1 MREGEIRALGEIA
14 GRSIARPSAVACD
27 VHRAV
32 TGRVFGALGPLGAP
46 VRALH
51 DPLSTISYKTA
62 AAGLQAPLAAG
73 ARALAS
79 GASRGSASLAESRAG
94 ALALGAANGFFG
106 DRLARDH
113 PDLAVPLG
121 FWEAGQ
127 EVSLEPAGVAEAFAH
142 ATPSIAVFVHG
153 LCETEDAW
161 RAPYPGGTPR
171 PTYGDRLRSDLG
183 ITPVFVRYNTGLH
196 VSDNG
201 RALAARLDELVA
213 AWPTHVERVA
223 LIGHSMGGLVAR
235 SACHYA
241 DLEDRE
247 YALKVGHVICLG
259 TPHLGATLEKAAN
272 VASWPLGRL
281 PETRP
286 FADLF
291 LNGRSAGIKDLRFGS
306 CLEEDWCD
314 CDPDEFLR
322 DRCRECRFL
331 DSATYCFI
339 AATLS
344 DSPRGPGGAIGD
356 LLVTYRSA
364 SGEGRR
370 RCIPFEAEHGSHVGR
385 LDHLRLLNHPA
396 VYERIHGWL
405 AQDAMRRSPSPAND
419 ARV

>member
-1 MREGEIRALGEIA
+1 VREGEIRALGEIA
-14 GRSIARPSAVACD
+14 GRSIARPTAVARD

-32 TGRVFGALGPLGAP
+32 TGRVFGALGPLGIP

-51 DPLSTISYKTA
+51 DPVSSISYKTVA
-62 AAGLQAPLAAG
+62 TGLRAPLAAG
-73 ARALAS
+73 GKALAR
-79 GASRGSASLAESRAG
+79 GASRSSTSLAESRAG

-121 FWEAGQ
+121 VWQAGR
-127 EVSLEPAGVAEAFAH
+127 EVSLEPAALADAFGD
-142 ATPSIAVFVHG
+142 ATPRIAVFVHG

-161 RAPYPGGTPR
+161 RAPYPGVTPR
-171 PTYGDRLRSDLG
+171 PSYGDRLRSDLG

-201 RALAARLDELVA
+201 RALAARLDELVS
-213 AWPTHVERVA
+213 AWPTRVEKIA

-241 DLEDRE
+241 DQEGCE
-247 YALKVGHVICLG
+247 YTPRISHVICLG
-259 TPHLGATLEKAAN
+259 TPHLGAPLEKAAN

-306 CLEEDWCD
+306 CLEDDWCD

-322 DRCRECRFL
+322 DRCRECPFL
-331 DSATYCFI
+331 DSATYCFV

-344 DSPRGPGGAIGD
+344 TKPGGPGGAVGD
-356 LLVTYRSA
+356 LLVTYPSA

-370 RCIPFEAEHGSHVGR
+370 RRVPFAAEHGSHVGG
-385 LDHLRLLNHPA
+385 LDHLHLLNHPA
-396 VYERIHGWL
+396 VYERIQGWL
-405 AQDAMRRSPSPAND
+405 AQDPLRRLPSPAHGV
-419 ARV
+419 RV

>member
-1 MREGEIRALGEIA
+1 VRDGEIRALGEIA
-14 GRSIARPSAVACD
+14 GRSVARPTTVAGD

-32 TGRVFGALGPLGAP
+32 TRRVFGALGPLGLP

-51 DPLSTISYKTA
+51 DPLSSISYKTV
-62 AAGLQAPLAAG
+62 AAGLRAPLAAG
-73 ARALAS
+73 ARVLAR
-79 GASRGSASLAESRAG
+79 GASEGSASLAESRAG

-113 PDLAVPLG
+113 PDLAVSLG
-121 FWEAGQ
+121 FWHRGR
-127 EVSLEPAGVAEAFAH
+127 EVSLEPAAIAEAFGD
-142 ATPSIAVFVHG
+142 ATPRIAVFVHG
-153 LCETEDAW
+153 LCETDDSW
-161 RAPYPGGTPR
+161 RAPYPGGRPR
-171 PTYGDRLRSDLG
+171 PTYGDRLRSDLEV
-183 ITPVFVRYNTGLH
+183 TPVFVRYNTGLH
-196 VSDNG
+196 ISENG
-201 RALAARLDELVA
+201 RALAEKLDELVS
-213 AWPTHVERVA
+213 AWPTEVEGIA

-241 DLEDRE
+241 DLEGRE
-247 YALKVGHVICLG
+247 YTRRIGHVICLG
-259 TPHLGATLEKAAN
+259 TPHLGAPLEKAAN

-306 CLEEDWCD
+306 CLEDDWCD

-322 DRCRECRFL
+322 DRCRECPFL
-331 DSATYCFI
+331 DSATYCFV

-344 DSPRGPGGAIGD
+344 AGPRGAGGRVGD
-356 LLVTYRSA
+356 LLVTYSSA

-370 RCIPFEAEHGSHVGR
+370 RRIPFAEEHGSHVGGI
-385 LDHLRLLNHPA
+385 DHLRLLNHPA

-405 AQDAMRRSPSPAND
+405 AQDLLRRRPSPARD